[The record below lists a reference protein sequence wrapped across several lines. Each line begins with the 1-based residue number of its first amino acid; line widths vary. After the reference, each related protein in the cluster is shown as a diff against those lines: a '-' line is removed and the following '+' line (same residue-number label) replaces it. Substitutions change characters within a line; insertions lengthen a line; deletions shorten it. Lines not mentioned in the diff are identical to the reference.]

1 MNIKVISRNVGLALL
16 VSALFMF
23 LSMMV
28 SLFDGRDSAFG
39 PLAISFIIT
48 FIFGAFPFIF
58 VRQSSAIS
66 QQDGYMIIILS
77 WLLSFIFGMLPYV
90 LWGGEFSLVNA
101 WFESVSGYTTTGS
114 TILTDV
120 EALPRSLLFWRSST
134 HFIGGFGVV
143 VFLLL
148 VIPNASPFRL
158 RLANIEL
165 SSLSRLGY
173 RYRSMRIVYIITIVY
188 VGITVLTAICLMIAG
203 MPVFDA
209 VNHAFSIVA
218 TGGFSTKNMSLSEYG
233 SMGINMVAVFFMVLS
248 SLHFGLIFTAVASRS
263 LQPLYRNPV
272 VKFFLSSIVVLT
284 LLIMADLLVQGGY
297 RDWGKAAADALFQVV
312 CYMTTTGFGMSDN
325 SRWPLLAGMLLM
337 VSILL
342 GGCSGST
349 AGGIK
354 ADRIYI
360 ALKTLSR
367 QIKYSLHPT
376 AVSHIKVGK
385 HSVSDAESSAV
396 MTYIV
401 LYFMILAVGIFCVLL
416 CGVEPV
422 EAFSGFITS
431 MGNAGPGL
439 ESISALGTYA
449 AQPAMAKFIYTVGM
463 IFGRLEIY
471 PVIAVAYM
479 MFRRNL

>member
-1 MNIKVISRNVGLALL
+1 MNVKVISRNVGLALL

-23 LSMMV
+23 ISMLV
-28 SLFDGRDSAFG
+28 SLSDGRDSAFG

-66 QQDGYMIIILS
+66 QQDGFLIMMLS

-148 VIPNASPFRL
+148 VLPDASPFRL

-165 SSLSRLGY
+165 SSLSRIGY
-173 RYRSMRIVYIITIVY
+173 RYRSMRIVYIITAVY
-188 VGITVLTAICLMIAG
+188 LGITVVTTVCLMIAG
-203 MPVFDA
+203 MSFFDA
-209 VNHAFSIVA
+209 INHAFSIVA
-218 TGGFSTKNMSLSEYG
+218 TGGFSTKNMSLAEFDSVAINVV
-233 SMGINMVAVFFMVLS
+233 SMVFMIIS
-248 SLHFGLIFTAVASRS
+248 SLHFGLIFTVVASHS
-263 LQPLYRNPV
+263 FKPLFKTPV
-272 VKFFLSSIVVLT
+272 VKLFLGSIAVLSVA
-284 LLIMADLLVQGGY
+284 LMLVLMMQGDY
-297 RDWGKAAADALFQVV
+297 HDWGKAALESIYQVV
-312 CYMTTTGFGMSDN
+312 SYMTTTGFGMSDN
-325 SRWPLLAGMLLM
+325 AAWPALAGMILM
-337 VSILL
+337 FAVLL

-367 QIKYSLHPT
+367 QIKYSIHPT
-376 AVSHIKVGK
+376 AVRQIKIGN
-385 HSVSDAESSAV
+385 HSVSDAEASSV
-396 MTYIV
+396 MMYIV
-401 LYFMILAVGIFCVLL
+401 LYCLILAAGIFLVLL
-416 CGVEPV
+416 CGVEPS
-422 EAFSGFITS
+422 EAVSGFITS
-431 MGNAGPGL
+431 MANAGPGVD
-439 ESISALGTYA
+439 SISALGTYA
-449 AQPAMAKFIYTVGM
+449 AQPASAKFIYTLGM
-463 IFGRLEIY
+463 IFGRVEIY
-471 PVIAVAYM
+471 PVIAVIYM
-479 MFRRNL
+479 MFRRNV

>member
-1 MNIKVISRNVGLALL
+1 MNVKVISRNVGLALL

-23 LSMMV
+23 ISMLV
-28 SLFDGRDSAFG
+28 SLSDGRDSAFG

-66 QQDGYMIIILS
+66 QQDGFLIMMLS

-148 VIPNASPFRL
+148 VLPDASPFRL

-165 SSLSRLGY
+165 SSLSRIGY
-173 RYRSMRIVYIITIVY
+173 RYRSMRIVYIITAVY
-188 VGITVLTAICLMIAG
+188 LGITVVTTVCLMIAG
-203 MPVFDA
+203 MSFFDA
-209 VNHAFSIVA
+209 INHAFSIVA
-218 TGGFSTKNMSLSEYG
+218 TGGFSTKNMSLAEFDSVAINVV
-233 SMGINMVAVFFMVLS
+233 SMVFMIIS
-248 SLHFGLIFTAVASRS
+248 SLHFGLIFTVVASHS
-263 LQPLYRNPV
+263 FKPLFKTPV
-272 VKFFLSSIVVLT
+272 VMFFLGSIAVLSVA
-284 LLIMADLLVQGGY
+284 LMLVLMIQGDY
-297 RDWGKAAADALFQVV
+297 HDWGKAALESVYQVV
-312 CYMTTTGFGMSDN
+312 SYMTTTGFGMSDN
-325 SRWPLLAGMLLM
+325 AAWPALAGMILM
-337 VSILL
+337 FAVLL

-360 ALKTLSR
+360 ALKALSR

-376 AVSHIKVGK
+376 AVSHIKVGR
-385 HSVSDAESSAV
+385 HSVSDAEASSV

-401 LYFMILAVGIFCVLL
+401 LYFMILAAGVFCVLL
-416 CGVEPV
+416 CGVKPV
-422 EAFSGFITS
+422 EAFSGFIAS

-471 PVIAVAYM
+471 PVIAVTYM

>member
-1 MNIKVISRNVGLALL
+1 MNVKVISRNVGLALL

-23 LSMMV
+23 LSMLV
-28 SLFDGRDSAFG
+28 SLADGRDSAFG

-58 VRQSSAIS
+58 VRQTSAIS
-66 QQDGYMIIILS
+66 QQDGFLIMVLS

-134 HFIGGFGVV
+134 HYIGGFGVV

-148 VIPNASPFRL
+148 VLPNASPFRL

-165 SSLSRLGY
+165 SSLSRVGY
-173 RYRSMRIVYIITIVY
+173 RYRSMRIVYIITAVY
-188 VGITVLTAICLMIAG
+188 VGITLLTMVSLMIAG
-203 MPVFDA
+203 MNLFDA

-218 TGGFSTKNMSLSEYG
+218 TGGFSTKNLSLAEYG
-233 SMGINMVAVFFMVLS
+233 STAINIVAIVFMVIS
-248 SLHFGLIFTAVASRS
+248 SLHFGLVFTVVATRS
-263 LQPLYRNPV
+263 LQPLSSNPV
-272 VKFFLSSIVVLT
+272 VKFFLGSMLVLT
-284 LLIMADLLVQGGY
+284 LLIMFDLILQGGY
-297 RDWGKAAADALFQVV
+297 TDWGRAAADAMYQVV

-325 SRWPLLAGMLLM
+325 SQWPALAGMLLM
-337 VSILL
+337 VAILL

-354 ADRIYI
+354 VDRIYI
-360 ALKTLSR
+360 AAKTLSR
-367 QIKYSLHPT
+367 QIKYSLHPA
-376 AVSHIKVGK
+376 AVSQIKVGK
-385 HSVSDAESSAV
+385 HSVSDAEASSV

-401 LYFMILAVGIFCVLL
+401 LYCAILLVGIFLVML
-416 CGVEPV
+416 CGVKPA
-422 EAFSGFITS
+422 EAVSGFITS

-439 ESISALGTYA
+439 ESISALGSYA
-449 AQPAMAKFIYTVGM
+449 AQPAAAKFIYTLGM
-463 IFGRLEIY
+463 FFGRVEIY
-471 PVIAVAYM
+471 PLIAVTYM
-479 MFRRNL
+479 MFRRNV

>member
-1 MNIKVISRNVGLALL
+1 MNVKVISRNVGLALL

-23 LSMMV
+23 LSMLV
-28 SLFDGRDSAFG
+28 SLADGRDSAFG

-58 VRQSSAIS
+58 VRQTSAIS
-66 QQDGYMIIILS
+66 QQDGFLIMVLS

-148 VIPNASPFRL
+148 VLPNASPFRL

-165 SSLSRLGY
+165 SSLSRVGY
-173 RYRSMRIVYIITIVY
+173 RYRSMRIVYIITAVY
-188 VGITVLTAICLMIAG
+188 VGITLLTMVSLMIAG
-203 MPVFDA
+203 MNLFDA

-218 TGGFSTKNMSLSEYG
+218 TGGFSTKNLSLAEYG
-233 SMGINMVAVFFMVLS
+233 STAINIVAIVFMVIS
-248 SLHFGLIFTAVASRS
+248 SLHFGLVFTVVATRS
-263 LQPLYRNPV
+263 LQPLSSNPV
-272 VKFFLSSIVVLT
+272 VKFFFGSMLVLT
-284 LLIMADLLVQGGY
+284 LLIMFDLMLQGGY
-297 RDWGKAAADALFQVV
+297 TDWGKAAGDAVYQVV

-325 SRWPLLAGMLLM
+325 SQWPALAGMLLM
-337 VSILL
+337 VAVLL

-360 ALKTLSR
+360 AAKTLSR
-367 QIKYSLHPT
+367 QIKYSLHPA
-376 AVSHIKVGK
+376 AVSQIKVGK
-385 HSVSDAESSAV
+385 HSVSDAEASSV

-401 LYFMILAVGIFCVLL
+401 LYCAILLVGIFLVML
-416 CGVEPV
+416 CGVKPA
-422 EAFSGFITS
+422 EAVSGFIAS

-439 ESISALGTYA
+439 ESISALGSYA
-449 AQPAMAKFIYTVGM
+449 AQPAAAKFIYTLGM
-463 IFGRLEIY
+463 FFGRVEIY
-471 PVIAVAYM
+471 PLIAVTYM
-479 MFRRNL
+479 MFRRNV